1 MFESVLIANRGE
13 IACRVMRTAKR
24 MGLRTI
30 AVYSDADRTAL
41 HVREA
46 DEAVWIGPAPALE
59 SYLAVGRIIEAVC
72 KSGAQAVHPGYGF
85 LAESAEFATAC
96 EDAGATFVGPS
107 AEAIRAKGQKDEA
120 KRLMEA
126 AGVPVL
132 PGYHDTEQD
141 AKILG
146 RAANG
151 IGYPIII
158 KPVAGGG
165 GKGMRIVEG
174 SDEFEGALAGTMREA
189 ESAFGDRR
197 VLLEKYLIQPRHIE
211 VQIFADSHG
220 NVVNLFD
227 RDCSIQR
234 RHQKVIE
241 EAPAPGLTDALR
253 AEMSEAAVS
262 AALAIGYRGA
272 GTIEF
277 LLADVSTFFFMEMNT
292 RLQVEHPV
300 TEMVTGVDLVEWQ
313 FRIAAGEALP
323 VRQND
328 ITLTGHAMEARI
340 YAEDPEREFLPQAGR
355 LHRLRFPS
363 SEAHVRVDTGFAKR
377 DRVSVHYDPMIAKIV
392 AWGGD
397 RTEAIQRLRS
407 ALAQTD
413 LAGPTDNLSFLAA
426 ILTQADFVEANVDT
440 GFIDRHISALI
451 PHAEPADERVLTLA
465 TLAELLADDTT
476 KDDDAGVSDSNSPWR
491 QRDGWR
497 LNRIVA
503 REFRFRDGDRLVT
516 VRAIQKGVGFIL
528 EYGAARIPA
537 SANLD
542 NDGQLAA
549 VLDGRSVDAIVL
561 RRDRRRYV
569 LSDGKCHR
577 LVIDDPL
584 TRIGAAAAI
593 GNFAAPMPG
602 RITAVHVRRG
612 ERVTSG
618 QRLIALEAMK
628 MEHVIS
634 APSDGI
640 IMEICYAVG
649 DQVAEGANLVVFEE
663 EAGQ

>member
-1 MFESVLIANRGE
+1 MFESVLIVNRGE

-30 AVYSDADRTAL
+30 AVYSDADRNAL

-59 SYLAVGRIIEAVC
+59 SYLAVDRIIEAAGQ
-72 KSGAQAVHPGYGF
+72 SGAQAVHPGYGF

-96 EDAGATFVGPS
+96 AAAGLAFVGPP
-107 AEAIRAKGQKDEA
+107 AEAIRAMGQKDEA

-132 PGYHDTEQD
+132 PGYHDAEQD
-141 AKILG
+141 AKVLL
-146 RAANG
+146 RAANK

-165 GKGMRIVEG
+165 GKGMRIIDG
-174 SDEFEGALAGTMREA
+174 SDEFEGALAGTIREA
-189 ESAFGDRR
+189 ESAFGDGR

-211 VQIFADSHG
+211 VQIFADSNG
-220 NVVNLFD
+220 NVVHLFD

-241 EAPAPGLTDALR
+241 ESPAPSLTDAVR
-253 AEMSEAAVS
+253 CEMSEAAVN
-262 AALAIGYRGA
+262 AAMAIDYRGA
-272 GTIEF
+272 GTVEF
-277 LLADVSTFFFMEMNT
+277 LLADASTFYFMEMNT

-313 FRIAAGEALP
+313 FRIAAGEELP
-323 VRQND
+323 AIQGD
-328 ITLTGHAMEARI
+328 IGITGHAIEARI

-355 LHRLRFPS
+355 LHRLSFPL
-363 SEAHVRVDTGFAKR
+363 SEVHVRVDTGVEEGNS
-377 DRVSVHYDPMIAKIV
+377 VSVHYDPMIAKLA
-392 AWGGD
+392 AWGED
-397 RTEAIQRLRS
+397 RAEAIQRLRS

-413 LAGPTDNLSFLAA
+413 LAGPTDNLAFLAA

-451 PHAEPADERVLTLA
+451 TDDDPADECVLAMA
-465 TLAELLADDTT
+465 TLAELLAADST
-476 KDDDAGVSDSNSPWR
+476 KDDDAGVSDSHSPWR

-497 LNRIVA
+497 LNRTAA

-516 VRAIQKGVGFIL
+516 VGAFQKGAGFML
-528 EYGAARIPA
+528 EYGGARINA

-542 NDGQLAA
+542 DHGQLAA

-561 RRDRRRYV
+561 RRGRRRYV

-577 LVIDDPL
+577 LIIDDPL
-584 TRIGAAAAI
+584 VRIGAAAAF
-593 GNFAAPMPG
+593 GNFVAPMPG

-612 ERVTSG
+612 ERVVAG